1 MKRTMSGAAM
11 LAAVMALAPLQV
23 SAQQGS
29 RGQRGQA
36 MGPQGAGVEMILRQR
51 EALEL
56 DADQVK
62 KLNQIRAEAVQ
73 RRSGHEAEMAEARSQ
88 VLAGELKWED
98 LREQMQGR
106 RAAAEAI
113 QQGQREQVEAVL
125 NDAQKHQIQE
135 FQSQARAFQRGRMSA
150 MRGGRQGEQQGQRG
164 SQQRGMR
171 GQRPGGMQGMRGM
184 QGMMNSRRGPGG
196 GPGFGPPGDTIPPA

>member
-1 MKRTMSGAAM
+1 MKRTMSGAAI

-29 RGQRGQA
+29 RGQRGLA

-56 DADQVK
+56 TADQVK
-62 KLNQIRAEAVQ
+62 KLDQIRAEAVQ
-73 RRSGHEAEMAEARSQ
+73 RRSAHQAEMAEARSK
-88 VLAGELKWED
+88 VLAGEMKMEEV
-98 LREQMQGR
+98 REQMQGR
-106 RAAAEAI
+106 RTAAEAI
-113 QQGQREQVEAVL
+113 QQGEREQVEAVL
-125 NDAQKHQIQE
+125 NDAQKHRIQE

-150 MRGGRQGEQQGQRG
+150 MRGGRQGMQQGRRG

-171 GQRPGGMQGMRGM
+171 GQHPGGMQGMP
-184 QGMMNSRRGPGG
+184 GMMNSRRGPGG
-196 GPGFGPPGDTIPPA
+196 GPGFGPPRDTIPPA

>member
-23 SAQQGS
+23 GAQQGS

-36 MGPQGAGVEMILRQR
+36 VGPQGAGVEMILRQR

-73 RRSGHEAEMAEARSQ
+73 RRRT
-88 VLAGELKWED
+88 
-98 LREQMQGR
+98 
-106 RAAAEAI
+106 AAEAI
-113 QQGQREQVEAVL
+113 QQGQREQVESVL
-125 NDAQKHQIQE
+125 NDAQKHKIQE

-150 MRGGRQGEQQGQRG
+150 MRGGRQGMQQGHHG

-171 GQRPGGMQGMRGM
+171 GQRPGGMQGMQGM